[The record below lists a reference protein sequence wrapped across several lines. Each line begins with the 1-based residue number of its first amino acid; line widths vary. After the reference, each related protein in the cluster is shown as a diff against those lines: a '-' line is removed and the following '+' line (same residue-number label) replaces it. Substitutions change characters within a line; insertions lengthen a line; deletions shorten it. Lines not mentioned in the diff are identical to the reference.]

1 MIFENDVLTFQ
12 LLDVLRLQNTCEA
25 QVHRENRGRHFC
37 ALSFRGRYGRCAL
50 PAAVWTC
57 SFGPGPWLFCPPTW
71 DYQRRATHDELIVIH
86 FDILNF
92 SAGQIDCFYPDD
104 PEDICRRFEEIHALW
119 QRMRRGH
126 VTGPPGFSMNFS
138 LACTRISAVT
148 GKKKTRWCKTPCSW
162 WRSAIPTPG

>member
-37 ALSFRGRYGRCAL
+37 ALSFRVDTDARLTGGGVDVQLRPGAVAFL
-50 PAAVWTC
+50 PANV
-57 SFGPGPWLFCPPTW
+57 

-119 QRMRRGH
+119 QRNAPGARYRA
-126 VTGPPGFSMNFS
+126 TGLFYELF
-138 LACTRISAVT
+138 ACLHTDFCRHGQKENPLVQNA
-148 GKKKTRWCKTPCSW
+148 CSW

>member
-37 ALSFRGRYGRCAL
+37 ALSFRVDTDARLTGGGVDVQLRPGAVAFL
-50 PAAVWTC
+50 PANV
-57 SFGPGPWLFCPPTW
+57 
-71 DYQRRATHDELIVIH
+71 DYQRRATHDELNVIH

-92 SAGQIDCFYPDD
+92 SAGRSTVSTRTTRKIFAAAS
-104 PEDICRRFEEIHALW
+104 RKFTRSGSA
-119 QRMRRGH
+119 MRRGH

>member
-37 ALSFRGRYGRCAL
+37 ALSFRVDTDARLTGGGVDVQLRPGAVAFL
-50 PAAVWTC
+50 PANV
-57 SFGPGPWLFCPPTW
+57 

-92 SAGQIDCFYPDD
+92 SAGQVDCFCPDD
-104 PEDICRRFEEIHALW
+104 PEDVCRRF
-119 QRMRRGH
+119 
-126 VTGPPGFSMNFS
+126 
-138 LACTRISAVT
+138 
-148 GKKKTRWCKTPCSW
+148 
-162 WRSAIPTPG
+162 